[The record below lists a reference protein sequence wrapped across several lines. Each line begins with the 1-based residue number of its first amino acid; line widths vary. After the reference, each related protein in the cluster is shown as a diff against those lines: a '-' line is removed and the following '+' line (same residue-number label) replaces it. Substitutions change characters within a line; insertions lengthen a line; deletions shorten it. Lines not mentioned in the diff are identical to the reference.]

1 MTTSSVRGGN
11 CRSVD
16 DSGLGRR
23 SLHSAIFQTCDG
35 VVGVGRRVP
44 PPGRHRGAPLRLE
57 RDRTA
62 ATTFECSISADARRP
77 SLRPS
82 RQPGNLFGD
91 TPFRNA
97 FVSTPVSTDCGT
109 DVEEGVPSSAD
120 VRRQLRDRADAIRRE
135 QTERAVR
142 ELASEE
148 DLSPVEREA
157 VEQLGVRLTEA
168 VLARPEAVLHSRGAE
183 SARSVATLF
192 DLEAAD
198 D

>member
-1 MTTSSVRGGN
+1 ME
-11 CRSVD
+11 C
-16 DSGLGRR
+16 
-23 SLHSAIFQTCDG
+23 G
-35 VVGVGRRVP
+35 V
-44 PPGRHRGAPLRLE
+44 
-57 RDRTA
+57 
-62 ATTFECSISADARRP
+62 SADARQP
-77 SLRPS
+77 SVRPS

-91 TPFRNA
+91 TPILIA
-97 FVSTPVSTDCGT
+97 FVVTPVSTDCGT
-109 DVEEGVPSSAD
+109 DVKDGVPSSAD

-142 ELASEE
+142 ELDSEA
-148 DLSPVEREA
+148 DLSPAEREA

-168 VLARPEAVLHSRGAE
+168 VLAGPETVLHSRGAE